1 MKATGVVRRIDDLG
15 RIVIPKEIRK
25 SLRIREGENLE
36 IFVDH
41 NENVILRKYSLMNK
55 INDLAN
61 DFTDSIHTFTNNNV
75 IITDLDNIIAVS
87 GPLKKDY
94 LDKPISSS
102 LLTSI
107 KRRENIFERHKKN
120 IELIENDQLEATY
133 ALSTIVA
140 NGDAAGLVIILST
153 EDNISEENDKI
164 ARITSKFLA
173 KHLEE

>member
-41 NENVILRKYSLMNK
+41 NENVILKKYSLMNK
-55 INDLAN
+55 INDIAS

-75 IITDLDNIIAVS
+75 IITDLDSIIAVS
-87 GPLKKDY
+87 GPLKKNY
-94 LDKPISSS
+94 LDKPISTN

-107 KRRENIFERHKKN
+107 NRRENIVEHHKKT
-120 IELIENDQLEATY
+120 IELIDGDELEATY
-133 ALSTIVA
+133 VISTIVA

-153 EDNISEENDKI
+153 EEDISETDDKI
-164 ARITSKFLA
+164 ANITAKFLA
-173 KHLEE
+173 RHLEE